1 MGNLSTFMKLKQWL
15 KVLHSERPWPGG
27 MIAVRQ
33 TVEYKF
39 HNQSIDYFI
48 ADLLTHEPENF
59 WPLFE
64 EDFED
69 GMAYTIV
76 DDWCVGYMRC
86 VALAEEH
93 WALDS
98 TQMKDLLAPIL
109 AFKDEQVQIT
119 EDCYDDQEI
128 DELCAAIAPNARE
141 IHAFWLARRS
151 QEALAATN
159 SLSLPEIGRDD
170 PCFCG
175 SGKPFRHCCLH

>member
-1 MGNLSTFMKLKQWL
+1 MWAKAWL
-15 KVLHSERPWPGG
+15 GG
-27 MIAVRQ
+27 MIAIHQ